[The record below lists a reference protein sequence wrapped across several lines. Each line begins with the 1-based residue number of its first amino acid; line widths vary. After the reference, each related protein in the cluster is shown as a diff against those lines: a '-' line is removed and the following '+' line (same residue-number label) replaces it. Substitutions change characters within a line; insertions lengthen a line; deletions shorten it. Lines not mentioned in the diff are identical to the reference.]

1 MRRMR
6 RTVVERSWLL
16 LGTILVPLP
25 LQAATYHVAPAG
37 SDAAAGTQDAPWA
50 TFAHAQQVAVAGDT
64 VYFHD
69 GRFALTSGTSA
80 CGSQTATISAIVL
93 NKSGNATNR
102 IMYWAAP
109 GEHPIFDFSGVRDSC
124 RITGIRVTGS
134 FIHIRGLEI
143 MGVPQNNNLNHESWG
158 LWNSGSNNIFEQ
170 IDAHN
175 NAGPGI
181 FIADG
186 GNNLVQ
192 NCDSHD
198 NFDAMSSTGP
208 GTNADGFGCHSPNS
222 PGNVFRGNRAWF
234 NGDDGYD
241 FLQATQPILIEDSWA
256 WNNGYLSGTTTASG
270 GDGNGFKGGG
280 FGSATSGPTT
290 GPQHTVR
297 NCVSFLNR
305 ASGFYANHE
314 PVGNFWYNNTA
325 FNNRGAN
332 FNMLGLNGTT
342 VVNVGILRNNVAF
355 TGTAISNG
363 TGSMID
369 DASNSWTS
377 GFGVTVSAADFLST
391 ATTGWDA
398 PRGADGSL
406 PVLTSLHLAA
416 GSDLIDKGAN
426 IGLPFTGTAPDLG
439 AFEVGI
445 VFDAGTVGGT
455 GAGGAAGAGGSAG
468 TGGAGTGGA
477 VGTGGRPNRDAGT
490 PGDASV
496 GTGAG
501 GAGGAG
507 GSTGA
512 GGASGTGSGGS
523 NGGAAGSGTAGNGA
537 GQGGGP
543 SGTGAGG
550 SIGAGGATSGGTAT
564 GGGTGNGSP
573 AGAEGGCSCRMT
585 SSSGARPAF
594 ALTMLV
600 ALAAMR
606 RRRQRGRA

>member
-1 MRRMR
+1 
-6 RTVVERSWLL
+6 
-16 LGTILVPLP
+16 
-25 LQAATYHVAPAG
+25 
-37 SDAAAGTQDAPWA
+37 
-50 TFAHAQQVAVAGDT
+50 
-64 VYFHD
+64 
-69 GRFALTSGTSA
+69 
-80 CGSQTATISAIVL
+80 
-93 NKSGNATNR
+93 
-102 IMYWAAP
+102 
-109 GEHPIFDFSGVRDSC
+109 
-124 RITGIRVTGS
+124 
-134 FIHIRGLEI
+134 
-143 MGVPQNNNLNHESWG
+143 
-158 LWNSGSNNIFEQ
+158 
-170 IDAHN
+170 
-175 NAGPGI
+175 
-181 FIADG
+181 
-186 GNNLVQ
+186 VQ

-208 GTNADGFGCHSPNS
+208 GTNADGFGCHSPDS
-222 PGNVFRGNRAWF
+222 PGNVFRGDRAWF

-241 FLQATQPILIEDSWA
+241 FLQATQPILIEDSWG

-305 ASGFYANHE
+305 ANGFYANHE

-342 VVNVGILRNNVAF
+342 AVNVGVLRNNVAF

-363 TGSMID
+363 TGAMID
-369 DASNSWTS
+369 DASNSWTA

-391 ATTGWDA
+391 VTTGWDA

-406 PVLTSLHLAA
+406 PVLPSLHLAA

-426 IGLPFTGTAPDLG
+426 VNLPFTGPAPDLG

-445 VFDAGTVGGT
+445 VFDAGSVGGT
-455 GAGGAAGAGGSAG
+455 GAGGGGG
-468 TGGAGTGGA
+468 TGGAGGA
-477 VGTGGRPNRDAGT
+477 PGTGGRPNRDAGT
-490 PGDASV
+490 AAPDASV

-501 GAGGAG
+501 GAGGGASDG
-507 GSTGA
+507 GGTNTGA
-512 GGASGTGSGGS
+512 GGASASGNGGS
-523 NGGAAGSGTAGNGA
+523 NGGAAGSGTAGSGA

-550 SIGAGGATSGGTAT
+550 SFGVGGATSGGTAT
-564 GGGTGNGSP
+564 GGGAGSGGP

-585 SSSGARPAF
+585 ASGAGRPAF
-594 ALTMLV
+594 ALTILV
-600 ALAAMR
+600 GLAAMR
-606 RRRQRGRA
+606 RRRRRA